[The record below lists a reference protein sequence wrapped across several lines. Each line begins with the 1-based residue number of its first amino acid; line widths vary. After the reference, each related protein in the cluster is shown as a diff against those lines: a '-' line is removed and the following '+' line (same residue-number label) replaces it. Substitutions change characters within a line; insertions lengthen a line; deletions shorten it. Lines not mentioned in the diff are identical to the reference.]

1 MKLIKKCAEFAYQM
15 DLNATQFVLKVLKLL
30 EISSIARNNKTFWMY
45 STESVFIL
53 IYDLAK

>member
-1 MKLIKKCAEFAYQM
+1 M

-30 EISSIARNNKTFWMY
+30 EISSIARNNKIFWMY
-45 STESVFIL
+45 STEFVFIL